1 MAVGYYNK
9 INNINIKNTKTK
21 NTKIKNTK
29 IKNTKIKNTKTKN
42 KKTSPYLL
50 TLKKISSNISKEIS
64 PDFLKFEN
72 EFSGLS
78 GSELL
83 YEPHKWNDNYNIKS
97 THNCYT
103 YALGKI
109 RVGLDSK
116 AQPGYA
122 SGYNHIEENKDYNCN
137 EFFKRLKKD
146 VPTTYLEKFDNKC
159 LPGFYKIFLAL
170 DPGND
175 YHWRRLN
182 SDGFWSHK
190 PGATEVTDI
199 DASGKKI
206 KNPLLANRK
215 YSSLNYNKP
224 CFFACIYSDLSR
236 STSYIYKSQN
246 KYE

>member
-1 MAVGYYNK
+1 MGVKDNIKNKNKIINIKYNTKNKTKNK
-9 INNINIKNTKTK
+9 INNKNK
-21 NTKIKNTK
+21 NSN
-29 IKNTKIKNTKTKN
+29 KN
-42 KKTSPYLL
+42 KKIPYLL
-50 TLKKISSNISKEIS
+50 TLKKISTNFSKEIS
-64 PDFLKFEN
+64 PDFLEFTK

-109 RVGLDSK
+109 RIGLDSK

-122 SGYNHIEENKDYNCN
+122 SGYNHIDDEKDYNCN

-146 VPTTYLEKFDNKC
+146 VPSSYLEKFDNAC

-175 YHWRRLN
+175 YHWWRLN
-182 SDGFWSHK
+182 SDGYWSHK
-190 PGATEVTDI
+190 PGATEVVDV

-236 STSYIYKSQN
+236 STSLIYGSKN
-246 KYE
+246 KYY